1 MDSDSSFTLQTVL
14 RIQFAICALF
24 VVSQCEFVTM
34 FRWQKYCKYYYF
46 KQLKKKRLCL
56 CLFFLTMLQYESYE
70 RRIWVRKW
78 VARRK
83 EKGLH
88 NNLFLELIL
97 EDPDRYRRF
106 IIN

>member
-1 MDSDSSFTLQTVL
+1 
-14 RIQFAICALF
+14 
-24 VVSQCEFVTM
+24 
-34 FRWQKYCKYYYF
+34 
-46 KQLKKKRLCL
+46 
-56 CLFFLTMLQYESYE
+56 MLQYESYE